1 MKSTLSPYNEK
12 PEPFLDAEPSARLAK
27 VVGRVNERP
36 PPPANEAGTTPQ
48 RRWARLLEAFYYWV
62 QSRS

>member
-12 PEPFLDAEPSARLAK
+12 PEPFLDTQPSARIAK
-27 VVGRVNERP
+27 VVSRESEKAR
-36 PPPANEAGTTPQ
+36 ARKTATAAQ